1 MCLQQDGKSNIWAVE
16 PKMQV
21 EVSAEGEGMKKV
33 RLPDVNPGLFPR
45 DVHCALT
52 PQTGIIAGGALAAV
66 LAVIG
71 VVTNL
76 PDVDAL

>member
-1 MCLQQDGKSNIWAVE
+1 
-16 PKMQV
+16 
-21 EVSAEGEGMKKV
+21 
-33 RLPDVNPGLFPR
+33 
-45 DVHCALT
+45 LT

>member
-33 RLPDVNPGLFPR
+33 QLPDVM
-45 DVHCALT
+45 
-52 PQTGIIAGGALAAV
+52 
-66 LAVIG
+66 
-71 VVTNL
+71 
-76 PDVDAL
+76 